1 MSYTDS
7 CVCGKSYTNNC
18 AHYLSNWMINNNV
31 MSKNPG
37 KAYCCD
43 SGRPIR
49 AKEMRDVFTGTLG
62 LTKSFNPPKSGGN
75 CYIYCEDN
83 NSHQGHVYYG
93 TKSNCVAGTGS
104 GTDFGMDYFEY
115 YT

>member
-7 CVCGKSYTNNC
+7 CVCGKSYANNC

-93 TKSNCVAGTGS
+93 TKSNCAAGTGS